1 MPNLLRALWCPR
13 NGGEV
18 SHRIFRFYDEEIP
31 EIYVDLAKGFLVFLE
46 ISESRARI
54 VSK

>member
-18 SHRIFRFYDEEIP
+18 SHQIFRFYDEEIP
-31 EIYVDLAKGFLVFLE
+31 EIYMDLAKSVLVLLE
-46 ISESRARI
+46 ISESRAR
-54 VSK
+54 VV